1 MRKLRRSHIVPEEG
15 ADNRAMV
22 VRAQESSAYETQ
34 HSQDLRNM
42 HQLQQ
47 QLLIGNLQLVLTGSR
62 KNLRQSLHAA
72 DTGQLPSTFSGRSE
86 AEVAS
91 SSLSG
96 KRTSAFF

>member
-1 MRKLRRSHIVPEEG
+1 MRKLRRSHIAPEEG